1 MAHRR
6 SPNLLSR
13 FILSK
18 YCTIVRKNHYLCNRN
33 NQQNDYM
40 EQSRGLNAAQ
50 MDFLRLLGHFT
61 TEEQVEELRQ
71 VVCNYYASKIDEAI
85 DKLWDEG
92 RWDNEKNEAILKE
105 HLRTPYNYAN

>member
-1 MAHRR
+1 
-6 SPNLLSR
+6 
-13 FILSK
+13 
-18 YCTIVRKNHYLCNRN
+18 
-33 NQQNDYM
+33 M

-71 VVCNYYASKIDEAI
+71 VVCNYYASKIDEDI

-92 RWDNEKNEAILKE
+92 KWDNEKNEAILKE
-105 HLRTPYNYAN
+105 HHRTPYSHAN